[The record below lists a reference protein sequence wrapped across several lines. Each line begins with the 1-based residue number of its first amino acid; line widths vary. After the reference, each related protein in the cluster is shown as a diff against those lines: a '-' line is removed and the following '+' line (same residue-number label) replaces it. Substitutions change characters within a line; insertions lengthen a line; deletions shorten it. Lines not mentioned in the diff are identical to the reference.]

1 MNVATEDRASIYGR
15 IMTEDKSFFEQLES
29 DKILKEKTQKIFQFF
44 QLIKK
49 DLDIDSSNA
58 FYTKIEMLQA
68 RVNAMPIKDAGN

>member
-29 DKILKEKTQKIFQFF
+29 DKILKEKTEKIFQFF

-58 FYTKIEMLQA
+58 FYTKLEMLKA
-68 RVNAMPIKDAGN
+68 RVNALPIKDAGN